1 MNDELIKAQ
10 QKMHEASAKVRE
22 IEAMLERAKA
32 RQLKASQELTTLWT
46 AMLWDTKQY
55 EAWLEHTWRVSGKQY
70 IELAKAGYTLASHPA
85 LFDEVDLS
93 FDVLDLSE
101 TVDDYHDIA
110 IPIPWLLGFTLSAI
124 ERDEVYSQERF
135 MANESI
141 VFTRTDGV
149 QVGMY
154 HVQDCCE
161 QVWVEEIHGDLQA
174 LVGYPLTTAE
184 VYTRDGD
191 KDDQM
196 FTFYRIGNER
206 HMVTIRWCG
215 ESEYYS
221 IDVTVEVVK

>member
-1 MNDELIKAQ
+1 MNDECTQI
-10 QKMHEASAKVRE
+10 
-22 IEAMLERAKA
+22 
-32 RQLKASQELTTLWT
+32 
-46 AMLWDTKQY
+46 
-55 EAWLEHTWRVSGKQY
+55 
-70 IELAKAGYTLASHPA
+70 
-85 LFDEVDLS
+85 
-93 FDVLDLSE
+93 SE
-101 TVDDYHDIA
+101 
-110 IPIPWLLGFTLSAI
+110 LLGFTLSAV

-135 MANESI
+135 MAHESI

-221 IDVTVEVVK
+221 IAVRVEVVK